1 MSNNERARWCCPNR
15 DCNWSMVGTIAKEGE
30 SAPRCV
36 CGSAMQRAEE
46 VPVFTYLDFLRGETA
61 IEEEAGGKEE

>member
-1 MSNNERARWCCPNR
+1 
-15 DCNWSMVGTIAKEGE
+15 MVGTIAKEGE